1 MMLRRA
7 IINSSQI
14 LKPRLGVLTR
24 QPRCLQSSD
33 DDDRTTV
40 KVLNMEIEAG
50 LMVDSYSQV
59 GFRLNNGMS
68 VIGPIAL
75 FPKTVLS
82 WRVRSS
88 QDINEDSLSLFYLLE
103 PRLDILVIGVGDQ
116 GCRVDTRII
125 RFMKNKGVSL
135 EILPTVSACTTF
147 NFLNQERRYVA
158 AALIPPVAISVN
170 EDDLVQAE
178 RRRKKLY
185 QSTEDDEVF

>member
-1 MMLRRA
+1 
-7 IINSSQI
+7 
-14 LKPRLGVLTR
+14 
-24 QPRCLQSSD
+24 
-33 DDDRTTV
+33 
-40 KVLNMEIEAG
+40 MEIEAG